1 MQSNALD
8 VTQYLLEVPEER
20 MEALE
25 RLRALC
31 QETLAGYEENMA
43 YGMPSYSKDGVVEV
57 AFASQKN
64 YISFYVLKQ
73 EVFDRHRPALEGIRG
88 ISMGKGCIRYSKP
101 ERMDFEVIRQLLT
114 DTVASEAD
122 IC

>member
-1 MQSNALD
+1 MQSNAED

-64 YISFYVLKQ
+64 YISLYILKEPVMNQ
-73 EVFDRHRPALEGIRG
+73 FRPQLDGLNL
-88 ISMGKGCIRYSKP
+88 GKGCIRYSKP
-101 ERMDFEVIRQLLT
+101 EKIDFSLVKRLL
-114 DTVASEAD
+114 DESFRSNAE